1 LRKIVRL
8 LTVGFIG
15 LVVLAAVGAGGLF
28 YLVQRYGQDLPD
40 YRQLADYQPP
50 TVTRVYAGDG
60 RLMEEYA
67 QEKRVFV
74 PVDAMPKR
82 VIQAFLAAEDQHF
95 YRHPGINPLSIL
107 RAALAN
113 VERLVTSQRP
123 VGASTITQ
131 QVAKN
136 FLLTNE
142 LSIERKIKEVL
153 LALRIEQAFT
163 KDQIL
168 ELYLNQIYL
177 GLGSYGVAA
186 AALNY
191 FDKSLDELSTAE
203 AAYLAGLPKA
213 PSWYHPIRRPEAA
226 KGRRDWVIGRMA
238 AMGAISAEEAAQAVA
253 EPLAMR
259 RRAPTEVAVAEY
271 FTEEVRRTLV
281 EQHGD
286 PFLYEGGLA
295 IRTTLSPRLQ
305 ELADH
310 ALYDGLVA
318 YDRRHG
324 WRGPVTSI
332 ELSEGWQTRLV
343 EIDQS
348 DGQDS
353 WQLAMVLEVAPG
365 GATLS
370 FPDDSTGLLPLDE
383 LGWARIPDE
392 KGSLGPKVTHPE
404 QVVAPGDVVW
414 VEAIAEEA
422 EDEQEPA
429 AAGQEGVRR
438 FTLRQP
444 PEVEGAVVAMDPH
457 NGRVLAISGG
467 YSFKRSVFNRAT
479 QALRQPGSALKP
491 FIYLA
496 GLDSGLTPSS
506 IFLDAPIVIDQG
518 PELGKWKPINYSNT
532 FYGPSTLRL
541 GLEKSRNV
549 MTVRLAQA
557 VGMDHVVDIAERF
570 DLARGLGHNLA
581 AALGANEV
589 DLLELTTAYAMLVN
603 GGKRIKPA
611 LVERI
616 QDRHGKT
623 VIRRDA
629 RACPA
634 CQGISWHGQETP
646 ILADERPSVI
656 EPARAYQMV
665 NLLRGVVERGTG
677 RRALSIG
684 KPVAGKT
691 GTSND
696 SRDAWFIGFTP
707 DLVVGVYIG
716 FDQPKSLGKD
726 EQGASAALPIF
737 VEIMTGA
744 LEDQPATPFRVP
756 PGVRLVRVDADTGL
770 LPGPGTKTVILEA
783 FLPGTEPTTSA
794 RRNGTTAS
802 IAHEV
807 YLSQGSG
814 SAATD
819 ATAAPQPPRIAIPP
833 DVTAPA
839 AVPQPV
845 APSRASRGGIP
856 QAPVSS
862 GTPATGGLY

>member
-1 LRKIVRL
+1 MRKVRKIL
-8 LTVGFIG
+8 LVG
-15 LVVLAAVGAGGLF
+15 LVGLLLLAVIGAGGLF
-28 YLVQRYGQDLPD
+28 YLVQRYGSDLPE
-40 YRQLADYQPP
+40 YRQLADYRPP

-60 RLMEEYA
+60 RLMQEYA

-74 PVDAMPKR
+74 PVEAMPKR
-82 VIQAFLAAEDQHF
+82 LIQAFLAAEDQHF
-95 YRHPGINPLSIL
+95 YRHPGVNPLSIL

-113 VERLVTSQRP
+113 VERLVTGQRP

-142 LSIERKIKEVL
+142 LSIKRKIKEVL

-213 PSWYHPIRRPEAA
+213 PSWYHPIRQPDAA
-226 KGRRDWVIGRMA
+226 KGRRDWVIGRMEA
-238 AMGAISAEEAAQAVA
+238 LGAISAEEAREAIA

-259 RRAPTEVAVAEY
+259 RRAPTEVAVADY
-271 FTEEVRRTLV
+271 FTEEVRRNLV
-281 EQHGD
+281 DQRGEA
-286 PFLYEGGLA
+286 FLYEGGLA
-295 IRTTLSPRLQ
+295 IQTTLSPPLQ
-305 ELADH
+305 TLADQ
-310 ALYDGLVA
+310 ALYEGLVA

-324 WRGPVTSI
+324 WRGPVATI
-332 ELSEGWQTRLV
+332 EIGEGWQSRLAEV
-343 EIDQS
+343 DRTGGH
-348 DGQDS
+348 DH
-353 WQLAMVLEVAPG
+353 WQLAVVLEVASDHAALGFG
-365 GATLS
+365 GGGS
-370 FPDDSTGLLPLDE
+370 GVLPLDE
-383 LGWARIPDE
+383 LRWARAADD
-392 KGSLGPKVTHPE
+392 KGNLGETITDAA

-414 VEAIAEEA
+414 VEPIVAEAHEEA
-422 EDEQEPA
+422 GATA
-429 AAGQEGVRR
+429 AQRPPR
-438 FTLRQP
+438 FALRQP
-444 PEVEGAVVAMDPH
+444 PAVEGAVVAINPH

-467 YSFKRSVFNRAT
+467 YSFQRSVFNRAT

-496 GLDSGLTPSS
+496 GLESGLTPSS

-518 PELGKWKPINYSNT
+518 PGLGKWKPSNYSNT

-557 VGMDHVVDIAERF
+557 IGMDRVVDMAKRF
-570 DLARGLGHNLA
+570 GLARGLGHNLA

-603 GGKRIKPA
+603 GGKRIEPA
-611 LVERI
+611 LIERI

-623 VIRRDA
+623 VMRRDE
-629 RACPA
+629 RDCPA
-634 CQGISWHGQETP
+634 CQGVPWRGQAVP
-646 ILADERPSVI
+646 VLADERPAVI

-665 NLLRGVVERGTG
+665 NLLHGVVERGTG

-696 SRDAWFIGFTP
+696 ARDAWFIGFTP
-707 DLVVGVYIG
+707 DLVVGVYVG
-716 FDQPKSLGKD
+716 FDQPKSLGRT

-737 VEIMTGA
+737 VQIMTAA
-744 LEDQPATPFRVP
+744 LKDQPATPFRVP
-756 PGVRLVRVDADTGL
+756 PGIRLVRVDAESGL
-770 LPGPGTKTVILEA
+770 LPGPDTKTVILEA
-783 FLPGTEPTTSA
+783 FMPGTEPTTA
-794 RRNGTTAS
+794 TPPQGATAS

-814 SAATD
+814 GTGGAGNTTPPPAV
-819 ATAAPQPPRIAIPP
+819 APPSSPEP
-833 DVTAPA
+833 APS
-839 AVPQPV
+839 AVP
-845 APSRASRGGIP
+845 RAASP
-856 QAPVSS
+856 QREVRSPPAPVTTGS
-862 GTPATGGLY
+862 PNTGGLY